1 MNYLAH
7 LFLSSA
13 DPDEQLGS
21 LIADF
26 TRGRLQTLSEIYA
39 PGVIRG
45 IALHRQVDSFTD
57 NHPAVVRSRQRIAAP
72 YRRYS
77 GIILDILYD
86 HFLSSDWSEFSDL
99 DRRAFIRDVYRLLE
113 ARRDELPPRL
123 RSLVPRMQRED
134 WLGSYRELT
143 VIEQV
148 YQRMSKRLRQPN
160 HLGGAMVEV
169 HRHYAALARDFRQF
183 FPELMAFTEQQQEQT
198 NPP

>member
-26 TRGRLQTLSEIYA
+26 TRGRLQTLSRIYT
-39 PGVIRG
+39 PGVMRG

-86 HFLSSDWSEFSDL
+86 HFLSRYWYEFSDL
-99 DRRAFIRDVYRLLE
+99 DRHAFIRDIYRLLL
-113 ARRDELPPRL
+113 ARRDELPEQL
-123 RSLVPRMQRED
+123 AALVPRMQQED
-134 WLGSYRELT
+134 WFGSYRELAM
-143 VIEQV
+143 IERV
-148 YQRMSKRLRQPN
+148 YQRMSGRLRRPN
-160 HLGGAMVEV
+160 QLGGAMVEV
-169 HRHYAALARDFRQF
+169 RRHYAELAQEFRYF
-183 FPELMAFTEQQQEQT
+183 FPELMVFVEQQQEQM
-198 NPP
+198 NQP